1 MSTKQ
6 SFPSINDIACSWAD
20 IAVTFTVA
28 GGLTLAVEDVAAI
41 KWSRKVEVGEQVGT
55 SGGRVMART
64 SGKIS
69 YEASAS
75 FYRSG
80 LSKLEDALAAV
91 APQRGNQRIISAVGF
106 DILIQHTP
114 LNSSAIFTSKIKGC
128 RYLGDNDD
136 NKEGTDADQ
145 IEVTLNPI
153 EIVRIKNGVEIVL
166 L

>member
-20 IAVTFTVA
+20 IAITFTVG
-28 GGLTLAVEDVAAI
+28 GGLTLAIEDVAAI
-41 KWSRKVEVGEQVGT
+41 KWSRKVEVGKQMGT
-55 SGGRVMART
+55 SGGRIMART
-64 SGKIS
+64 AGQIS
-69 YEASAS
+69 YDASAT

-91 APQRGNQRIISAVGF
+91 APQRGNQRIISAVAF
-106 DILIQHTP
+106 DIMIQHTP
-114 LNSSAIFTSKIKGC
+114 LGSAAIFTSKIKGC
-128 RYLGDNDD
+128 RYLGDSDD

-145 IEVTLNPI
+145 IDVTLDPI
-153 EIVRIKNGVEIVL
+153 EVVRIKNGVEIVL